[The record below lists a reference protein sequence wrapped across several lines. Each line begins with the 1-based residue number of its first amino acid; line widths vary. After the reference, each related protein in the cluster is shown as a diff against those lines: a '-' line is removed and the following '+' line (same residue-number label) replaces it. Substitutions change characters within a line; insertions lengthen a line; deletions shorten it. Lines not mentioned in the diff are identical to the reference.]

1 MKRIEYIF
9 LLLISLSSCI
19 DYTPKP
25 RGYFRIELP
34 EPQYTLLPDNKLPY
48 AFELSNGITVELPP
62 VTEPE
67 GWINLFYPQLQAKIY
82 CSYLPITPSSY
93 KEVESENR
101 SLVLRQARESDII
114 ENEYVDAENK
124 VYATLFEIEGNAA
137 SPVQFFITD
146 STTHF
151 FRGALYFETKL
162 NTDSLMP
169 VINYVTYDIIHL
181 IETFYWKN

>member
-1 MKRIEYIF
+1 MKRIKYIF

-25 RGYFRIELP
+25 RGYFRIDLP
-34 EPQYTLLPDNKLPY
+34 DPQYTLLPDNKLPY
-48 AFELSNGITVELPP
+48 SFELSNQTIVELPP
-62 VTEPE
+62 ATKAE
-67 GWINLFYPQLQAKIY
+67 GWINLFYPSLQAKIY
-82 CSYLPITPSSY
+82 CSYLPVTPTSY
-93 KEVESENR
+93 KEVESESR
-101 SLVLRQARESDII
+101 SLAQRQARESDIV
-114 ENEYVDAENK
+114 ENTYIDDENK

-146 STTHF
+146 SAMHF

-169 VINYVTYDIIHL
+169 AIDYVTYDIIHL